1 MLANLNARN
10 FEISMRNMPVAFEAG
25 NFETSKWANVF
36 ERDKK
41 YSKKIKNPQRSSEL
55 K

>member
-25 NFETSKWANVF
+25 NFETSK
-36 ERDKK
+36 
-41 YSKKIKNPQRSSEL
+41 
-55 K
+55 